1 MRLLALLALAIA
13 ASGADL
19 ADLTV
24 RYVNN
29 EVVTLGDIQLRDQ
42 IRRGEYTRRGLVLPR
57 TREEIVSF
65 SAKSLE
71 DITDDVLLTQ
81 KAKEMGIQAD
91 HDEIVLEVLEAA
103 KRSGVGLSLRDQA
116 EQRRHLERQ
125 RTIERIT
132 GWYESMMPQP
142 RPKDL
147 LDAYVASK
155 GGFDR
160 PRQARI
166 LQIIVRPSPPEDRE
180 QLRKDQ
186 QGLLRKAQNATDPTL
201 KALVDGRLAGY
212 LAAADT
218 AGQGL
223 ALDGLTSDLAGQ
235 ASRTDLPPADAAVVA
250 EGAGID
256 RRRAQLLD
264 RAGTRAR
271 LETARL
277 ALAGFVGAGQ
287 IDAFRETAKRISQGP
302 AAARGGELGWI
313 EPGLYT
319 RDFDN
324 NAFALAKGE
333 LSQVFWVGDVGCLLL
348 CADRKSAQTRSFDE
362 VSGEIERTLRWQRRQ
377 QARDRAVGI
386 LRGKSSIR
394 DINGVDRLL
403 GK

>member
-1 MRLLALLALAIA
+1 MRLLALLVLAVA
-13 ASGADL
+13 ASAADL

-24 RYVNN
+24 RYVNY

-42 IRRGEYTRRGLVLPR
+42 IRRGDYSRRGLVLPR
-57 TREEIVSF
+57 TREEIIAF

-71 DITDDVLLTQ
+71 EITDDVLLTQ
-81 KAKEMGIQAD
+81 RAKEMGIVAD
-91 HDEIVLEVLEAA
+91 HDEIVLEVLEEA
-103 KRSGVGLSLRDQA
+103 KRTGRGISLRDQA

-147 LDAYVASK
+147 LDAYQASK

-166 LQIIVRPSPPEDRE
+166 LQIMVRPSPPEERE
-180 QLRKDQ
+180 QVRKDAQ
-186 QGLLRKAQNATDPTL
+186 ALLRRAQDATDPAM
-201 KALVDGRLAGY
+201 KALVDARLAAF

-218 AGQGL
+218 AGQAQ
-223 ALDGLTSDLAGQ
+223 ALDGLVTDLAAQ
-235 ASRTDLPPADAAVVA
+235 SARADLPAADAGVA
-250 EGAGID
+250 KDAAGIS

-264 RAGTRAR
+264 QAAARAR
-271 LETARL
+271 LETTRL
-277 ALAGFVGAGQ
+277 ALSGLLGQGQ
-287 IDAFRETAKRISQGP
+287 IDAFREAAKRISQGP
-302 AAARGGELGWI
+302 AATRGGELGWI

-319 RDFDN
+319 KDFDGI
-324 NAFALAKGE
+324 AFSLDKGE
-333 LSQVFWVGDVGCLLL
+333 LSRVFWVGDVGCLLL
-348 CADRKSAQTRSFDE
+348 CADRKNAQTRSFEE

-377 QARDRAVGI
+377 QARERAVTI

>member
-1 MRLLALLALAIA
+1 MRLFALLALAVV

-29 EVVTLGDIQLRDQ
+29 DVVTLGDIQLRDQ
-42 IRRGEYTRRGLVLPR
+42 IRRGDYTRRGLVLPR

-71 DITDDVLLTQ
+71 DITDDVLLAQ
-81 KAKEMGIQAD
+81 RAKEMGVQAD

-132 GWYESMMPQP
+132 GWYESLMPQP

-147 LDAYVASK
+147 LDAYTASK

-166 LQIIVRPSPPEDRE
+166 LQIIVRPSPPEERE
-180 QLRKDQ
+180 QVRKDQ
-186 QGLLRKAQNATDPTL
+186 QALLRKAQNATDPAL
-201 KALVDGRLAGY
+201 KAIVDAQLAVY

-235 ASRTDLPPADAAVVA
+235 AARTDLPAADAAVVA
-250 EGAGID
+250 ESASIAK
-256 RRRAQLLD
+256 RRATLLD
-264 RAGTRAR
+264 RTGTGAR
-271 LETARL
+271 LETARI
-277 ALAGFVGAGQ
+277 ALAGFIGEGQ

-302 AAARGGELGWI
+302 AATRGGELGWI

-319 RDFDN
+319 RDFDGV
-324 NAFALAKGE
+324 AFSLAKGE

-348 CADRKSAQTRSFDE
+348 CADRKDAQTRSFDE

-377 QARDRAVGI
+377 QARERAVTI
-386 LRGKSSIR
+386 LRGKASIR